1 MCFKNKEGKRL
12 LLNSK
17 HKYASGNRFLNLK
30 IKDENRSNLEINV
43 THVSGDISIRV
54 IDENNKDVYALSN
67 PENGLY
73 TVQLEVN
80 KKYRI
85 DIRLSKHIGS
95 YSFYL

>member
-43 THVSGDISIRV
+43 THVSGDVVIKV
-54 IDENNKDVYALSN
+54 IDENNKDVYALNN

>member
-12 LLNSK
+12 IHNSK
-17 HKYASGNRFLNLK
+17 HKYASGHRFYQVK
-30 IKDENRSNLEINV
+30 IKDLNRSILEINV

-54 IDENNKDVYALSN
+54 IDENNKNVYALNN
-67 PENGLY
+67 PEDGKYN
-73 TVQLEVN
+73 VQLEVN

-85 DIRLSKHIGS
+85 DIRLSKHIGA

>member
-30 IKDENRSNLEINV
+30 VKDESRSILEINV

-54 IDENNKDVYALSN
+54 IDENNKDVYALNN
-67 PENGLY
+67 PEDGNY
-73 TVQLEVN
+73 NVQLEVN

-85 DIRLSKHIGS
+85 DIRLSKHIGA

>member
-1 MCFKNKEGKRL
+1 MCFKNKEGKQL
-12 LLNSK
+12 IHNSK
-17 HKYASGNRFLNLK
+17 HKYASGHRFWN
-30 IKDENRSNLEINV
+30 INVKDENRSILEINV
-43 THVSGDISIRV
+43 THVSGDIVIKV
-54 IDENNKDVYALSN
+54 IDENNNDVYQLNN

-85 DIRLSKHIGS
+85 DIRLSKHIGA